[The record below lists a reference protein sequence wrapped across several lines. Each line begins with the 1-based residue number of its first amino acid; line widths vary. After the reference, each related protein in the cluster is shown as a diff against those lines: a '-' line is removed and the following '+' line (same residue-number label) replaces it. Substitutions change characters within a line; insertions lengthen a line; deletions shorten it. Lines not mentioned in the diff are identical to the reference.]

1 MSVLSVVIPQRNL
14 HQIVRTK
21 AFYSVRNIRPC
32 TLSLALPSL
41 ANLVP
46 LWQELPTSLELLQS
60 KMSVAQVCL
69 PLCLINR
76 ALT

>member
-21 AFYSVRNIRPC
+21 AFCSVRNIRPC
-32 TLSLALPSL
+32 TLSLALPPLASL
-41 ANLVP
+41 AP

-76 ALT
+76 ALP